1 MCLPAVG
8 LGQTQTCQGGT
19 MACQCKL
26 GPVQGLQELGFP
38 CVKAK
43 LPTGG
48 NEPVPRKPPWQ
59 SECAISMQMSPYS
72 QGVSAA
78 LAWEHA
84 AGTRVTHGL
93 GGHGLTHGQGG
104 TPGALPADGWEQ
116 LTKPSLTPAQHAD
129 MIAPAART
137 D

>member
-1 MCLPAVG
+1 MTLRDILGVVKPPKSSVLEVGYLSAPQRGVWALFQGGRMCLPAVG

-84 AGTRVTHGL
+84 GPTLL
-93 GGHGLTHGQGG
+93 GHV
-104 TPGALPADGWEQ
+104 
-116 LTKPSLTPAQHAD
+116 
-129 MIAPAART
+129 
-137 D
+137 